1 MGKKEIPIKT
11 KATAFILRH
20 KTGRPV
26 ELLVLSFKDQP
37 FLPWR
42 LPGGSVANG
51 EDPLAAMHR
60 EVLEEAGLEGLE
72 VARKLGVKSYLK
84 ATPKAYINRHDY
96 LLWAPP
102 QTPSQWEHRVTGKGD
117 DAGEIF
123 RYRWAA
129 AGELLH
135 LDGEFGQYLTAEYI
149 PELFG

>member
-11 KATAFILRH
+11 KATAFILRR
-20 KTGRPV
+20 KAGRPV

-42 LPGGSVANG
+42 LPGGGVANG
-51 EDPLAAMHR
+51 EDFLAALFR

-72 VARKLGVKSYLK
+72 LVRKLGVKSYSK
-84 ATPKAYINRHDY
+84 ATPKAYINRHDF

-102 QTPSQWEHRVTGKGD
+102 ETPNRWEHLVTGKGD

-123 RYRWAA
+123 RYHWAA
-129 AGELLH
+129 ADGLQN
-135 LDGEFGQYLTAEYI
+135 LDGEFGQHLTPEYI
-149 PELFG
+149 PELFA